1 MVGGVDAPVAYA
13 GVQGSSPG
21 LDQVNALLPR
31 SLAGRGL
38 VDVVLTADG
47 QVANSVQIA
56 VK

>member
-1 MVGGVDAPVAYA
+1 
-13 GVQGSSPG
+13 
-21 LDQVNALLPR
+21 LPR

-47 QVANSVQIA
+47 QVANRVQIA